1 MNKLLLLL
9 TGTGSERGIMGAI
22 VLPRPL
28 FKNSE
33 AVCLFVFF
41 TSEKVK
47 RLYAEG
53 L

>member
-33 AVCLFVFF
+33 AVCLFFF